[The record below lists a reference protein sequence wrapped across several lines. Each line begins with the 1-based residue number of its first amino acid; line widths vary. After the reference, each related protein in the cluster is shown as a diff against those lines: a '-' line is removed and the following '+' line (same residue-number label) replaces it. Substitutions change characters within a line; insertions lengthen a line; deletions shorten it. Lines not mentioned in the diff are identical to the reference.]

1 MRQYN
6 LKMTA
11 IFAILLFPWAFIS
24 CSHDNSDTEGGTD
37 DLLKDGIEVTYAVGE
52 TSLDSIFTRSGAVK
66 PEVEQQTF
74 MGMDVETS
82 ITDESNDEQTR
93 ATVYNTVN
101 LNGKTVYAL
110 VFDPNTNKTI
120 ADEQILT
127 ISNNKLTVKGKVG
140 CKVLFYIGNRTY
152 SSVGTDISSITVS
165 ERNSSDA
172 MQCISDPITGI
183 NSELGTLSFKHVFT
197 KIRVTMKTSNGKI
210 VNAFKLT
217 TKEGL
222 GYQSAL
228 VKIADRSY
236 TTSGTQG
243 TKTFTVSNNTEAVA
257 AADYQLIIANA
268 TGAQNDLSL
277 VFAKNGAGA
286 TIDGAMNYL
295 TDVNNTLTLKSRTFL
310 PGHRYSINITV
321 KPSNTEAYL
330 NTGFNSDKNFYQWD
344 AYERFGVGDS
354 LTWSAGNS
362 GFHLFAS
369 ADNDKDIATQSCKN
383 CPSLEEVKMYL
394 GAGVFL
400 DNGFTGANQQSYTI
414 VDTYLKTKITYHT
427 GVWLLKKQYITG
439 FSDGTATKATSS
451 NTKGR
456 PSAEDIDK
464 YFFLPLYGFYDMTN
478 FSYYRTPHLSAGST
492 GYFQT
497 KTSRFCYNSTSARLH
512 VLRINESQAD
522 ITTLN
527 WTSRNVCAT
536 NIWTAD

>member
-1 MRQYN
+1 M
-6 LKMTA
+6 A
-11 IFAILLFPWAFIS
+11 VISAVLLLPLVFIS
-24 CSHDNSDTEGGTD
+24 CNSDNSDTEND
-37 DLLKDGIEVTYAVGE
+37 INDLMKDGIEVTYAVGE
-52 TSLDSIFTRSGAVK
+52 TSLDSAFTRAGAVQ
-66 PEVEQQTF
+66 PEVERQTF

-82 ITDESNDEQTR
+82 IVDESSSEQTR
-93 ATVYNTVN
+93 ATVYNTVD

-120 ADEQILT
+120 ATVQTLT

-140 CKVLFYIGNRTY
+140 YKVLFYIGNRMNP
-152 SSVGTDISSITVS
+152 SVGTDINSITVS
-165 ERNSSDA
+165 EASSSDA
-172 MQCISDPITGI
+172 MQCISEPITGI

-197 KIRVTMKTSNGKI
+197 KLRVTMKTSNGKI
-210 VNAFKLT
+210 VNAFRVT

-222 GYQSAL
+222 GYQSAI

-236 TTSGTQG
+236 TTSGTQQ

-257 AADYQLIIANA
+257 AADYQLIIADA
-268 TGAQNDLSL
+268 TGAENDLSL
-277 VFAKNGAGA
+277 VFAKEGKGA

-295 TDVNNTLTLKSRTFL
+295 TDVNNTLTLKSRRFL

-321 KPSNTEAYL
+321 KPSNTEEYL
-330 NTGFNSDKNFYQWD
+330 NTGFNADKNFYQWD

-362 GFHLFAS
+362 GFHPFPS
-369 ADNDKDIATQSCKN
+369 TDNNKDIATQSCKN

-394 GAGVFL
+394 GAGVLL
-400 DNGFTGANQQSYTI
+400 DNGHTGPYQQSYTI
-414 VDTYLKTKITYHT
+414 TDTYKNTKITYHT
-427 GVWLLKKQYITG
+427 GAWLLKKQYITG

-464 YFFLPLYGFYDMTN
+464 YFFLPLHGFYDMTN
-478 FSYYRTPHLSAGST
+478 YSSYKTPHLSAGVT

-497 KTSRFCYNSTSARLH
+497 KTSRSYGSNSSYVH
-512 VLRINESQAD
+512 VLRISELGASISA
-522 ITTLN
+522 LN
-527 WTSRNVCAT
+527 WTPRNVCAT